1 MMKLKTLS
9 FSIALAL
16 SATALS
22 GCGGS
27 NNNNNTT
34 TPTPTDN
41 SGTITEPTWT
51 AGQFA
56 ASDTFQHQCET
67 PRTGTDPYEN
77 APYPDKA
84 GTAMHEKMWLR
95 SFSNET
101 YLWYDEVEDKD
112 PKHPDFDSDEQL
124 DTVAKYFRHLKTD
137 AVTESGE
144 AKDKYHYSESYDDF
158 KKEAES
164 GLVSGYGVRWAYIN
178 LNLQNGPRVLKVAFT
193 QDGSPASQAGL
204 LRGDTITA
212 INGVDINTS
221 TETDKLNAGLLPKAG
236 ETHSFTVK
244 RDNVEEP
251 ITFSL
256 TATDVQS
263 TPVQNAKI
271 IEVAN
276 KKVGY
281 VQFNQFIKV
290 GQAPLIEA
298 FNQFANENVD
308 ELVLDMRYNGGGLV
322 AMSAQLG
329 YMVAGEEQS
338 KASDSNNAKVFSSL
352 IHNDKRSDENE
363 YYPFVNRAIDWDAG
377 KFTNNL
383 LPSVNL
389 DTVYI
394 LSSSGTCS
402 ASESLINGLRG
413 INVKVVLIG
422 GQTCGKPYG
431 FTPEANCGEVYYT
444 VQFKGANAKDFG
456 DYAEGFKPVPETE
469 ITQSTIGLTDKV
481 PGCTVADDFA
491 NQLGDSKEGM
501 LAAALTH
508 IETGNCPVS
517 KQSVQSAPA
526 ISVLSQGQGIGL
538 STPYHPM
545 RDGLVDI
552 KVKKQ

>member
-1 MMKLKTLS
+1 MMKMKTLS
-9 FSIALAL
+9 FSVAIAL
-16 SATALS
+16 SAAALS
-22 GCGGS
+22 GCGGGSS
-27 NNNNNTT
+27 NNNNET
-34 TPTPTDN
+34 TPIDN
-41 SGTITEPTWT
+41 NGTIVEPTWT
-51 AGQFA
+51 AGQFD
-56 ASDTFQHQCET
+56 ASATFINQCET

-77 APYPDKA
+77 TPYPDKK
-84 GTAMHEKMWLR
+84 GSAMHEKMWLR

-112 PKHPDFDSDEQL
+112 PKHPDFNSDEQL

-144 AKDKYHYSESYDDF
+144 AKDKYHYSESYDDY

-164 GLVSGYGVRWAYIN
+164 GVVSGYGVRWAFISN
-178 LNLQNGPRVLKVAFT
+178 KPPRVLRVAFT
-193 QDGSPASQAGL
+193 QDNSPASQAGL

-212 INGVDINTS
+212 INGVDINTND
-221 TETDKLNAGLLPKAG
+221 EVDKLNAGLLPQAG
-236 ETHSFTVK
+236 ETHSFTIK
-244 RDNVEEP
+244 RENVEEP

-263 TPVQNAKI
+263 TPVQNAKV

-281 VQFNQFIKV
+281 VQFNQFMRT

-298 FNQFANENVD
+298 FNKFSNEGIND
-308 ELVLDMRYNGGGLV
+308 LVLDMRYNGGGLV
-322 AMSAQLG
+322 VMSAQLG
-329 YMVAGEEQS
+329 YMIAGEEQTR
-338 KASDSNNAKVFSSL
+338 ATDGNNARIFSSL
-352 IHNDKRSDENE
+352 IHNDKRERDNK
-363 YYPFVNRAIDWDAG
+363 YYPFEYRVIDWD
-377 KFTNNL
+377 KSEYTNSV
-383 LPSVNL
+383 LPSVDL

-394 LSSSGTCS
+394 LSSQGTCS

-413 INVKVVLIG
+413 INVNVVLIG
-422 GQTCGKPYG
+422 DQTCGKPYG

-444 VQFKGANAKDFG
+444 VQFKGANAKNFG

-481 PGCTVADDFA
+481 PGCKVADDFS
-491 NQLGDSKEGM
+491 NQLGDMNEGM
-501 LAAALTH
+501 LSAALTH

-517 KQSVQSAPA
+517 KQTAQNAPSIA
-526 ISVLSQGQGIGL
+526 VPSQGQGIGL
-538 STPYHPM
+538 SAPYHPM

-552 KVKKQ
+552 KVKDQ

>member
-16 SATALS
+16 SVTALS

-27 NNNNNTT
+27 SNNNNTT

-56 ASDTFQHQCET
+56 ASDTFKHQCET

-112 PKHPDFDSDEQL
+112 PKHPDFNSDDEL
-124 DTVAKYFRHLKTD
+124 DTVDKYFRHLKTD
-137 AVTESGE
+137 ALTDSGQP
-144 AKDKYHYSESYDDF
+144 KDKYHYSESYEDF
-158 KKEAES
+158 KKEAQS
-164 GLVSGYGVRWAYIN
+164 GLVSGYGVRWAFISSTP
-178 LNLQNGPRVLKVAFT
+178 PRVLRVAFT
-193 QDGSPASQAGL
+193 QDGSPAAQAGL

-212 INGVDINTS
+212 INGVDINTNS
-221 TETDKLNAGLLPKAG
+221 ETDKLNAGLLPQAG

-244 RDNVEEP
+244 RDNEEEP

-263 TPVQNAKI
+263 TPVQNTKI

-281 VQFNQFIKV
+281 VQFNQFMQV
-290 GQAPLIEA
+290 GQAPLIDA
-298 FNQFANENVD
+298 FNKFTNENID
-308 ELVLDMRYNGGGLV
+308 DLVLDMRYNGGGLV

-329 YMVAGEEQS
+329 YMVAGEEQT
-338 KASDSNNAKVFSSL
+338 KASEGNNAKIFSSL
-352 IHNDKRSDENE
+352 IHNDKRSSENE
-363 YYPFVNRAIDWDAG
+363 YYPFVNLAIDWDEG
-377 KFTNNL
+377 KYTNNL

-394 LSSSGTCS
+394 LSSRGTCS
-402 ASESLINGLRG
+402 ASESLINGLLG
-413 INVKVVLIG
+413 IDVNVVLIG

-444 VQFKGANAKDFG
+444 VQFKGANAKEFG
-456 DYAEGFKPVPETE
+456 DFADGFKPVADTE
-469 ITQSTIGLTDKV
+469 VVQSTIGLTDKV
-481 PGCTVADDFA
+481 PGCTVADDFS

-501 LAAALTH
+501 LAAALTY
-508 IETGNCPVS
+508 IETGSCPIS
-517 KQSVQSAPA
+517 KQTAQNAPS
-526 ISVLSQGQGIGL
+526 ISVPSQGQGIGL
-538 STPYHPM
+538 SAPYHPM

-552 KVKKQ
+552 KVKQQ

>member
-56 ASDTFQHQCET
+56 ASDTFKHQCET

-144 AKDKYHYSESYDDF
+144 DKDKYHYSESYDDY

-164 GLVSGYGVRWAYIN
+164 GVISGYGVRWAFISN
-178 LNLQNGPRVLKVAFT
+178 KPPRVLRVAYT
-193 QDGSPASQAGL
+193 QDNSPASQAGL

-212 INGVDINTS
+212 INGVDINTND
-221 TETDKLNAGLLPKAG
+221 EVDKLNAGLLPQAG

-263 TPVQNAKI
+263 TPVQNAKV
-271 IEVAN
+271 IEVEN

-281 VQFNQFIKV
+281 VQFNQFMRT
-290 GQAPLIEA
+290 GQSQLIEA
-298 FNQFANENVD
+298 FNKFSNENIND
-308 ELVLDMRYNGGGLV
+308 LVLDMRYNGGGLV
-322 AMSAQLG
+322 VMSAQLG
-329 YMVAGEEQS
+329 YMVAGEEQTR
-338 KASDSNNAKVFSSL
+338 AKDGNDARIFSSL
-352 IHNDKRSDENE
+352 IHNDKRENDNK
-363 YYPFVNRAIDWDAG
+363 YYPFEYRAIDWD
-377 KFTNNL
+377 KEEYTNIV

-389 DTVYI
+389 NTVYI
-394 LSSSGTCS
+394 LSSKGTCS

-413 INVKVVLIG
+413 INVNVVLIG
-422 GQTCGKPYG
+422 DQTCGKPYG

-444 VQFKGANAKDFG
+444 VQFKGANAKGFG
-456 DYAEGFKPVPETE
+456 DFAEGFKPVPETE

-481 PGCTVADDFA
+481 PGCKVADDFA

-501 LAAALTH
+501 LSAALTY
-508 IETGNCPVS
+508 IETGSCPVS

-526 ISVLSQGQGIGL
+526 ISIPSQDQGIGL
-538 STPYHPM
+538 SAPYHPM

-552 KVKKQ
+552 KVKQK

>member
-1 MMKLKTLS
+1 MKLKTLS

-27 NNNNNTT
+27 SNNNNTT
-34 TPTPTDN
+34 TPPPTDN
-41 SGTITEPTWT
+41 SDTITEPTWT

-56 ASDTFQHQCET
+56 ASDTFKHQCET

-144 AKDKYHYSESYDDF
+144 DKDKYHYSESYDDY

-164 GLVSGYGVRWAYIN
+164 GVISGYGVRWAFIN
-178 LNLQNGPRVLKVAFT
+178 NKPPRVLRVAYT
-193 QDGSPASQAGL
+193 QDNSPASQAGL

-212 INGVDINTS
+212 INGVDINTND
-221 TETDKLNAGLLPKAG
+221 EVDKLNAGLLPQAG

-263 TPVQNAKI
+263 TPVQNAKV
-271 IEVAN
+271 IEVEN

-281 VQFNQFIKV
+281 VQFNQFMRT
-290 GQAPLIEA
+290 GQSQLIEA
-298 FNQFANENVD
+298 FNKFSNENIND
-308 ELVLDMRYNGGGLV
+308 LVLDMRYNGGGLV
-322 AMSAQLG
+322 VMSAQLG
-329 YMVAGEEQS
+329 YMVAGEEQTR
-338 KASDSNNAKVFSSL
+338 AKDGNDARIFSSL
-352 IHNDKRSDENE
+352 IHNDKRENDNK
-363 YYPFVNRAIDWDAG
+363 YYPFEYRAIDWD
-377 KFTNNL
+377 KEEYTNIV

-389 DTVYI
+389 NTVYI
-394 LSSSGTCS
+394 LSSKGTCS

-413 INVKVVLIG
+413 INVNVVLIG
-422 GQTCGKPYG
+422 DQTCGKPYG

-444 VQFKGANAKDFG
+444 VQFKGANAKGFG
-456 DYAEGFKPVPETE
+456 DFAEGFKPVPETE

-481 PGCTVADDFA
+481 PGCKVADDFA

-501 LAAALTH
+501 LSAALTY
-508 IETGNCPVS
+508 IETGSCPVS

-526 ISVLSQGQGIGL
+526 ISIPSQDQGIGL
-538 STPYHPM
+538 SAPYHPM

-552 KVKKQ
+552 KVKQK

>member
-27 NNNNNTT
+27 SNNNNTT
-34 TPTPTDN
+34 TPPPTDN
-41 SGTITEPTWT
+41 SDTITEPTWT

-56 ASDTFQHQCET
+56 ASDTFKHQCET

-144 AKDKYHYSESYDDF
+144 DKDKYHYSESYDDY

-164 GLVSGYGVRWAYIN
+164 GVISGYGVRWAFIN
-178 LNLQNGPRVLKVAFT
+178 NKPPRVLRVAYT
-193 QDGSPASQAGL
+193 QDNSPASQAGL

-212 INGVDINTS
+212 INGVDINTND
-221 TETDKLNAGLLPKAG
+221 EVDKLNAGLLPQAG

-263 TPVQNAKI
+263 TPVQNAKV
-271 IEVAN
+271 IEVEN

-281 VQFNQFIKV
+281 VQFNQFMRT
-290 GQAPLIEA
+290 GQSQLIEA
-298 FNQFANENVD
+298 FNKFSNENIND
-308 ELVLDMRYNGGGLV
+308 LVLDMRYNGGGLV
-322 AMSAQLG
+322 VMSAQLG
-329 YMVAGEEQS
+329 YMVAGEEQTR
-338 KASDSNNAKVFSSL
+338 AKDGNDARIFSSL
-352 IHNDKRSDENE
+352 IHNDKRENDNK
-363 YYPFVNRAIDWDAG
+363 YYPFEYRAIDWD
-377 KFTNNL
+377 KEEYTNIV

-389 DTVYI
+389 NTVYI
-394 LSSSGTCS
+394 LSSKGTCS

-413 INVKVVLIG
+413 INVNVVLIG
-422 GQTCGKPYG
+422 DQTCGKPYG

-444 VQFKGANAKDFG
+444 VQFKGANAKGFG
-456 DYAEGFKPVPETE
+456 DFAEGFKPVPETE

-481 PGCTVADDFA
+481 PGCKVADDFA

-501 LAAALTH
+501 LSAALTY
-508 IETGNCPVS
+508 IETGSCPVS

-526 ISVLSQGQGIGL
+526 ISIPSQDQGIGL
-538 STPYHPM
+538 SAPYHPM

-552 KVKKQ
+552 KVKQK